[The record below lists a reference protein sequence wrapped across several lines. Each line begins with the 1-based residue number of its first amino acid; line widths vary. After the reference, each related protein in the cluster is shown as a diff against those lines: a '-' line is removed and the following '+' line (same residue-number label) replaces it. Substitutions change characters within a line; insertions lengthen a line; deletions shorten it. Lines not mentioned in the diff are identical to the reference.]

1 MYSRFTALQ
10 NHSEK
15 DQERLENSTAAVIGL
30 GATGSAIAENLAR
43 HGIDLII
50 IDRDYLEPKDAYS
63 SSIYT
68 PEQCQKALPKAR
80 AAEKHLEQFTD
91 VKAYSKSLSPEN
103 LDLIENAD
111 IVLDGTDNLETRQVI
126 NDYSKR
132 TGTPWIYTAAIAER
146 AYSMMF
152 EQSCFN
158 CLVQKPEKVATCE
171 TDGIMREVAQKA
183 AASSSMKAVKYLTGK
198 EIEEKLE
205 LVHQGRELNVESSG
219 CEVCRMEE
227 FPHLQDFDSA
237 VRVCGEDK
245 FQLQRDISEKV
256 IEAVEQSCEVL
267 AENSFLVRVEYEG
280 YELTFFRSGRVI
292 AEAEDQS
299 HAEALVSEVAGI

>member
-15 DQERLENSTAAVIGL
+15 DQEKLENSKAAVIGL

-91 VKAYSKSLSPEN
+91 VKTYSKSLLPEN

-111 IVLDGTDNLETRQVI
+111 IILDGTDNLETRQVI
-126 NDYSKR
+126 NDYSKKKDI
-132 TGTPWIYTAAIAER
+132 PWIYTAAIAER
-146 AYSMMF
+146 AYSMMV

-158 CLVQKPEKVATCE
+158 CMVQKPEKVATCE

-183 AASSSMKAVKYLTGK
+183 AASSSLKAVKYLAGK
-198 EIEEKLE
+198 EVEERLE
-205 LVHQGRELNVESSG
+205 LVHQGRKLNVESSG
-219 CEVCRMEE
+219 CEICRKEE

-256 IEAVEQSCEVL
+256 IESVKQSCEVIT
-267 AENSFLVRVEYEG
+267 ENSLLVRVEYNG
-280 YELTFFRSGRVI
+280 YELTFFRSGRIIV
-292 AEAEDQS
+292 EAEDQG
-299 HAEALVSEVAGI
+299 HGEALVSEVAGI

>member
-15 DQERLENSTAAVIGL
+15 DPEKLENSTAAVIGL

-43 HGIDLII
+43 HGVKLII
-50 IDRDYLEPKDAYS
+50 IDRDYLEEKDVYS

-68 PEQCQKALPKAR
+68 PQQCQNALPKAR

-111 IVLDGTDNLETRQVI
+111 IILDGTDNLETRQLI
-126 NDYSKR
+126 NDYSKNR
-132 TGTPWIYTAAIAER
+132 DTPWIYTAAIAER

-205 LVHQGRELNVESSG
+205 LVHQGRRLNVESSG
-219 CEVCRMEE
+219 CEVCREEE
-227 FPHLQDFDSA
+227 FPHLQNFDSA

-245 FQLQRDISEKV
+245 FKLQKDVSEKV
-256 IEAVEQSCEVL
+256 IESVKQSCEVL
-267 AENSFLVRVEYEG
+267 AENSFLVRVEYDG

-292 AEAEDQS
+292 AEAEDQG
-299 HAEALVSEVAGI
+299 HAEALVSELAGI

>member
-1 MYSRFTALQ
+1 MYSRFTTLQ

-15 DQERLENSTAAVIGL
+15 DQEKLENSTAAVIGL

-50 IDRDYLEPKDAYS
+50 IDRDYLEPKDTYS

-68 PEQCQKALPKAR
+68 PEQCQNSLPKAQ
-80 AAEKHLEQFTD
+80 AAENHLEQFTD

-103 LDLIENAD
+103 LDLIKNAD
-111 IVLDGTDNLETRQVI
+111 IILDGTDNLETRQLV

-132 TGTPWIYTAAIAER
+132 GDIPWIYTAAIAER

-152 EQSCFN
+152 RQKCFN
-158 CLVQKPEKVATCE
+158 CMVQKPEKIATCE

-183 AASSSMKAVKYLTGK
+183 AASSSMKAVKYLTGR
-198 EIEEKLE
+198 EVEEKLE
-205 LVHQGRELNVESSG
+205 LVDQSRKLEVESSG
-219 CEVCRMEE
+219 CEVCNRDS
-227 FPHLQDFDSA
+227 FPHLEDFNLT
-237 VRVCGEDK
+237 VRVCGENK
-245 FQLQRDISEKV
+245 FQLQRDVSEKV
-256 IEAVEQSCEVL
+256 IESVEQSCEVL
-267 AENSFLVRVEYEG
+267 AENSFLVRVEYED

-292 AEAEDQS
+292 AEAEDQG
-299 HAEALVSEVAGI
+299 HAEAMVSEVAGI

>member
-10 NHSEK
+10 SYSEK
-15 DQERLENSTAAVIGL
+15 DQEKLENSTAAVIGL

-43 HGIDLII
+43 HGVKLVI
-50 IDRDYLEPKDAYS
+50 IDRDYLEPKDTYS

-80 AAEKHLEQFTD
+80 AAENHLEQFTD

-103 LDLIENAD
+103 LDLVENAD
-111 IVLDGTDNLETRQVI
+111 IILDGTDNLETRQLI

-132 TGTPWIYTAAIAER
+132 TSTPWIYTAAIAER

-183 AASSSMKAVKYLTGK
+183 AVSSSLKAVKHLTGK
-198 EIEEKLE
+198 EVEENLE
-205 LVHQGRELNVESSG
+205 LVHQGRKLNVESSG
-219 CEVCRMEE
+219 CEVCRKEE
-227 FPHLQDFDSA
+227 FPHLQNFDSA

-245 FQLQRDISEKV
+245 FQLQRDVSKKV
-256 IEAVEQSCEVL
+256 IESVKEACEVIT
-267 AENSFLVRVEYEG
+267 ENSFLVRVEYEG
-280 YELTFFRSGRVI
+280 YELTFFRSGRIIV
-292 AEAEDQS
+292 EAEDQG